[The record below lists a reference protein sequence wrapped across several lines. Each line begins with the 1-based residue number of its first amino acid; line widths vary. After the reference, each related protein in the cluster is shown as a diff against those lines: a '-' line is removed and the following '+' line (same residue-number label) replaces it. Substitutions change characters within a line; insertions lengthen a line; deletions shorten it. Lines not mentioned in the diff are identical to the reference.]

1 VAKKHSIVRKHLEGV
16 IVLHNE
22 EGFGDEMPYLPFT
35 SLSCLLHSMDSL
47 PYLYRVLTNFTF
59 HSIRPEQPSLSLP
72 SNCASLIILEQEILE
87 T

>member
-1 VAKKHSIVRKHLEGV
+1 MAKKHIIVGKHLEGV

-35 SLSCLLHSMDSL
+35 SLSCLSHSVVL
-47 PYLYRVLTNFTF
+47 LAYLYYVLTNFTF
-59 HSIRPEQPSLSLP
+59 HSIQPDQPSISP
-72 SNCASLIILEQEILE
+72 SANCASIIILEQEILE